1 MAAFGPDDEPPQY
14 FQLSA
19 WIAATES
26 HLMTL
31 ADFAALPT
39 GQPARVVPV
48 DLSVLVLEEHGGRFP
63 VPRPG
68 MIYEP
73 EDFFAHLSHTFTR
86 FDSGGG
92 LAAGLGLDS
101 GGGLAAGPGR
111 AAGLAPVSPTQ
122 LAHSR
127 RTPIGVLS
135 DVLGVS
141 PYVEIV
147 SSRAGFGAE
156 AFSPRAAVASAH
168 KATMGAGDSCSRY
181 MAWDKLTSLPPIY
194 W

>member
-1 MAAFGPDDEPPQY
+1 MAASGPDDEPPQY

-19 WIAATES
+19 WIAATEL

-73 EDFFAHLSHTFTR
+73 EDFFAHLSHMFTR

-92 LAAGLGLDS
+92 LAAGLGH
-101 GGGLAAGPGR
+101 

-127 RTPIGVLS
+127 RTLIGVLS

-156 AFSPRAAVASAH
+156 AFSPRAAGTGAH

-181 MAWDKLTSLPPIY
+181 MAWDKLASLPPIY